1 MIWKAGIWKKYYV
14 FHLSDFTIQYWENW
28 SRPSN
33 EIKHESN
40 VAWGFLAYSLLY
52 NPGD

>member
-14 FHLSDFTIQYWENW
+14 FHHLGPASIDH
-28 SRPSN
+28 N

-40 VAWGFLAYSLLY
+40 VALGFLAYSLLY

>member
-14 FHLSDFTIQYWENW
+14 YEIQ
-28 SRPSN
+28 
-33 EIKHESN
+33 HESN

>member
-1 MIWKAGIWKKYYV
+1 MIWKAGIWQKYYASID
-14 FHLSDFTIQYWENW
+14 H
-28 SRPSN
+28 N